1 MPIIKP
7 LQLEPTSDIEDFAA
21 TIFQPKTLS
30 IIYGPKGVGK
40 TALLY
45 KLMYQRIKKNH
56 ELKGLFHGMNKPE
69 IYKFYQTKLLGELGR
84 EYIRVRYLSMGF
96 TQVIDSKKVY
106 PYISAVQRLM
116 KKYDNYFFIVDGLR
130 KLPTKTF
137 FNVMTEFRNVADS
150 GIPVLVTMDTKP
162 DLSNLIETSSVTI
175 QTFQLERP
183 EFLGGEILEFGDTR
197 LIKDE

>member
-1 MPIIKP
+1 MIIIKP
-7 LQLEPTSDIEDFAA
+7 LQFEPTSDIEDFAA
-21 TIFQPKTLS
+21 TIFQPKSFS

-45 KLMYQRIKKNH
+45 KLIYHRIKTSH

-69 IYKFYQTKLLGELGR
+69 IYKFYQSKLLGELGR

-106 PYISAVQRLM
+106 PYISAVQRFM
-116 KKYDNYFFIVDGLR
+116 KKFENYFFIVDGLR

-137 FNVMTEFRNVADS
+137 LNVMTEFRNVADS
-150 GIPVLVTMDTKP
+150 GIPVLITMDTKP
-162 DLSNLIETSSVTI
+162 DLSHISKTSSVKI
-175 QTFQLERP
+175 QIFQLERP
-183 EFLGGEILEFGDTR
+183 EFLGDEITEFGDTR